1 VSKFKKIKE
10 KSTVEKV
17 AKKKVDSSGVGSGKR
32 FLNFI
37 IDFFTCVI
45 GTPILGFILNFLIN
59 TSNELLL
66 SLFSYLLFSGT
77 Y

>member
-17 AKKKVDSSGVGSGKR
+17 AKKKVDSDGSASRKR

-37 IDFFTCVI
+37 IAFFTCMI
-45 GTPILGFILNFLIN
+45 STSILGFILSFFISTSDGLFLFP
-59 TSNELLL
+59 
-66 SLFSYLLFSGT
+66 FSDLLFSGT

>member
-45 GTPILGFILNFLIN
+45 GTSILGFILNFFIS
-59 TSNELLL
+59 TSDG
-66 SLFSYLLFSGT
+66 LFLFPFSDLLFSGT